1 MTKDEILAK
10 FREVNAWVPGKRIKL
25 DFGDHGIVMMDGVGQ
40 QVSETD
46 GAADT
51 TIRMS
56 WDDWTA
62 LTKGELNPM
71 TAFMSGKIKLDGDMA
86 GAMQLQ
92 GVLGKLTG

>member
-1 MTKDEILAK
+1 MTKDEMLAK
-10 FREVNAWVPGKRIKL
+10 FREVDAWVPGKRIKL
-25 DFGDHGIVMMDGVGQ
+25 DFGDKGVVMMDGVAHE
-40 QVSETD
+40 VSEID

-71 TAFMSGKIKLDGDMA
+71 AAFMSGKLKLDGDMA

-92 GVLGKLTG
+92 GVLGKLGR